1 MRFRNPAG
9 VHAPVASYSHQ
20 VEVPADARWLVLAG
34 QVGMRPDGSLPQDAA
49 EQLEVAL
56 DNVRRNLDAAGMVV
70 GDIVKMT
77 TYLVGEVDRDRRTQ
91 VFSAF
96 FGDHRPCTTLLYV
109 SALGAPAL
117 KAEVDAWA
125 ARETSPN

>member
-1 MRFRNPAG
+1 MQVRNPSS
-9 VHAPVASYSHQ
+9 VHAPIAAYSHQ
-20 VEVPADARWLVLAG
+20 IEVPAGARWLVLAG
-34 QVGMRPDGSLPQDAA
+34 QVGMRPDGTLPADPA

-56 DNVRRNLDAAGMVV
+56 DNVRRNLDAAGMTI
-70 GDIVKMT
+70 GDIVKLT
-77 TYLVGEVDRDRRTQ
+77 TYLVGDVDPDRRRQ
-91 VFSAF
+91 VFGAF

-125 ARETSPN
+125 ACETSAN